1 MIWVTRLVQGS
12 ETNKLPGY
20 METFNFY
27 LDTKVT
33 TWYRTS
39 FEIEAESLEEAKGL
53 AIKFVEDDNQANIPW
68 DHIDGTVENM
78 RVEDNGGEPTDELY
92 HAPDFA
98 VCDLIWDNGKK

>member
-1 MIWVTRLVQGS
+1 MDL
-12 ETNKLPGY
+12 ETKTITD
-20 METFNFY
+20 METFVFY

-39 FEIEAESLEEAKGL
+39 FDIEANTLEKAKEL
-53 AIKFVEDDNQANIPW
+53 AIKFVEDGNQADIPW

-92 HAPDFA
+92 CTED
-98 VCDLIWDNGKK
+98 VNLIWDNGKK